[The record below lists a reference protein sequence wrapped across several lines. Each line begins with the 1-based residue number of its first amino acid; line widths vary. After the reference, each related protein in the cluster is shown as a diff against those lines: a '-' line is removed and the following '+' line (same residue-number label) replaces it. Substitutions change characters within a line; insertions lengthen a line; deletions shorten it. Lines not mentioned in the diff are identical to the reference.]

1 MVRPLVGGLL
11 VLATVTACHAGGAY
25 VVTNTANAGAG
36 SLRWAITETTALGG
50 EGSIVTFAASL
61 KGKTIKPTSVLPAIT
76 RADVSVIG
84 NIDQDGTPDI
94 QLDGS
99 LLPRGGPNS
108 GLTVLGAP
116 HCTIAGLAIVDFPA
130 SGITATNANVLRVF
144 DCHLGVNLAGT
155 AKRTNDFAD
164 MHLAGCASA
173 FIGGWTAPERNV
185 FSGGDSGASPP
196 AYGLVMWDCSSCD
209 VAGNYFGLTRGGLT
223 AFGGGEYGVALA
235 RNAAGCTSNSLTTNV
250 FAGVRTGVRIV
261 GVGSDLNHLQSN
273 WFGLAADGQTVL
285 PGMDDGVRI
294 YGGATGNVIGDP
306 ADGNVFAGSP
316 IGVRISG
323 AGTVSNAV
331 QSNWFGLDAGGI
343 QVAGVRQGVVV
354 QDAGSQAIG
363 GAAAAAGNLFAI
375 HEAGATTYGVKCLAG
390 ATGSLVRFNRFGLL
404 TTGAVALP
412 TTNAVLIDGANVDV
426 VDNVFVGHR
435 VGLDFASLGADG
447 RVLRNRFRNCTDTAV
462 RLRNGARATLGD
474 LNSQV
479 VGEGRNVFLTTN
491 LWNIR
496 NETPYT
502 VRAEG
507 NDFSTTAKG
516 AIDAKIWDRLDDATL
531 GRVDFVPLKGGIIPT
546 GGTEGAAVVVSG
558 AVAEPT
564 SRGAEIAFSL
574 SAPANVTVEVLNL
587 AGRPVAVLA
596 QDRPADS
603 GSQRLVW
610 NGQSASGTTAPSGR
624 YLVRVSA
631 RAGGGLQATALVPLT
646 LPR

>member
-1 MVRPLVGGLL
+1 
-11 VLATVTACHAGGAY
+11 
-25 VVTNTANAGAG
+25 
-36 SLRWAITETTALGG
+36 
-50 EGSIVTFAASL
+50 
-61 KGKTIKPTSVLPAIT
+61 
-76 RADVSVIG
+76 
-84 NIDQDGTPDI
+84 
-94 QLDGS
+94 
-99 LLPRGGPNS
+99 
-108 GLTVLGAP
+108 
-116 HCTIAGLAIVDFPA
+116 
-130 SGITATNANVLRVF
+130 
-144 DCHLGVNLAGT
+144 
-155 AKRTNDFAD
+155 
-164 MHLAGCASA
+164 
-173 FIGGWTAPERNV
+173 
-185 FSGGDSGASPP
+185 
-196 AYGLVMWDCSSCD
+196 MWDCSSCD

-223 AFGGGEYGVALA
+223 AFGSGEYGVALA

-261 GVGSDLNHLQSN
+261 GAGTELNHLLGN

-306 ADGNVFAGSP
+306 GAGNTFGGSP
-316 IGVRISG
+316 TGVRISG

-412 TTNAVLIDGANVDV
+412 TTNAVLVDGANVDV